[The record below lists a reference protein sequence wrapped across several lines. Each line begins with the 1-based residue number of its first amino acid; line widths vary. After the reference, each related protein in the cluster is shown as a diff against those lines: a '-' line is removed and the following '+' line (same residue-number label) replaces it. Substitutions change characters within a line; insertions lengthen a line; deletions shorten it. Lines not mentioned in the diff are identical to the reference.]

1 MKTQPYYSVRNS
13 KIHGRGVFA
22 KKPIRKGIRIIEYTG
37 PIVSTEEADV
47 IGVQNENGHSHTMLF
62 EIDKDRVINGNEGG
76 DARYL
81 NHGCDPNCE
90 TVQDGDRIFIE
101 ALRSIK
107 QGEELCYDYHLQV
120 PGKISDKVKKEYA
133 CFCGSPKCR
142 GTQIAP
148 DLLDKQAKKDEKKAK
163 AKAEKKAKAEVDK
176 KAKAE
181 GKADVKKAKAEDK
194 AKVKKAKAEA
204 KAKSKKAK
212 AEAKVKSEDKTK
224 VKSMAE
230 EKKAKGKK
238 KKAEGKS
245 SKAGK
250 KKSKKKNTS
259 SSLMVETAGLSNK
272 NKKKKKDKK
281 KK

>member
-22 KKPIRKGIRIIEYTG
+22 KRPIRKGIRIIEYTG

-62 EIDKDRVINGNEGG
+62 EIDKDRVINGNAGG

-101 ALRSIK
+101 SLRSIK

-148 DLLDKQAKKDEKKAK
+148 DLLAKQAKKDEKKA
-163 AKAEKKAKAEVDK
+163 EKKAKS
-176 KAKAE
+176 
-181 GKADVKKAKAEDK
+181 
-194 AKVKKAKAEA
+194 KAKAEA
-204 KAKSKKAK
+204 KAKVKVEAKAKVEKKAK
-212 AEAKVKSEDKTK
+212 AEVKKVK
-224 VKSMAE
+224 V
-230 EKKAKGKK
+230 EKKAKAEVKAKSKSEVKGKAKTEVKKAKVEAKVKGKK
-238 KKAEGKS
+238 KNDEGKVT
-245 SKAGK
+245 KAD
-250 KKSKKKNTS
+250 KKKNKKKNAS
-259 SSLMVETAGLSNK
+259 SSLMVESAGLSKK

>member
-1 MKTQPYYSVRNS
+1 MMKTQPYYAVRNS

-22 KKPIRKGIRIIEYTG
+22 KKPIRKGTRIIEYTG

-120 PGKISDKVKKEYA
+120 PGKISKKVKKEYA
-133 CFCGSPKCR
+133 CFCGSPVCR

-148 DLLDKQAKKDEKKAK
+148 DLLAKQAKKDEKKAK
-163 AKAEKKAKAEVDK
+163 AMAEKKAKADA
-176 KAKAE
+176 KAKAKSE
-181 GKADVKKAKAEDK
+181 VKKAKAEK
-194 AKVKKAKAEA
+194 KMKAKAET
-204 KAKSKKAK
+204 KAKHK
-212 AEAKVKSEDKTK
+212 E
-224 VKSMAE
+224 
-230 EKKAKGKK
+230 KK
-238 KKAEGKS
+238 KKAE
-245 SKAGK
+245 SKLPKTDK
-250 KKSKKKNTS
+250 KKSKKKNSS
-259 SSLMVETAGLSNK
+259 SSLMVETAGLSKK
-272 NKKKKKDKK
+272 NKKKKKGEKK
-281 KK
+281 K

>member
-22 KKPIRKGIRIIEYTG
+22 KKPIRKGTRIIEYTG

-107 QGEELCYDYHLQV
+107 TGEELCYDYHLQV
-120 PGKISDKVKKEYA
+120 PGKITDKVKKEYA

-148 DLLDKQAKKDEKKAK
+148 EILAKQAKKDEKKA
-163 AKAEKKAKAEVDK
+163 E
-176 KAKAE
+176 
-181 GKADVKKAKAEDK
+181 
-194 AKVKKAKAEA
+194 KKAKAEA
-204 KAKSKKAK
+204 KAKAKSEAKAK
-212 AEAKVKSEDKTK
+212 AEAKVI
-224 VKSMAE
+224 
-230 EKKAKGKK
+230 KAKGKK
-238 KKAEGKS
+238 KKTDTKL
-245 SKAGK
+245 SKGDKKKGK
-250 KKSKKKNTS
+250 KKDAS
-259 SSLMVETAGLSNK
+259 SSLMVESAGLSDK

>member
-1 MKTQPYYSVRNS
+1 MKTQPYYAVRNS

-22 KKPIRKGIRIIEYTG
+22 KKPIRKGTRIIEYTG

-62 EIDKDRVINGNEGG
+62 EIDKDRVINGNAGG

-148 DLLDKQAKKDEKKAK
+148 DLLAKQAKKDEKKAK
-163 AKAEKKAKAEVDK
+163 EKAEKKAR
-176 KAKAE
+176 
-181 GKADVKKAKAEDK
+181 
-194 AKVKKAKAEA
+194 AEA

-212 AEAKVKSEDKTK
+212 AEAKAKVKSEDKTK

>member
-1 MKTQPYYSVRNS
+1 MKSQPYHTVRNS

-22 KKPIRKGIRIIEYTG
+22 KRPIRKGIRIIEYTG
-37 PIVSTEEADV
+37 PIVSSDEAEE

-120 PGKISDKVKKEYA
+120 PGKITDKVRKEYA

-148 DLLDKQAKKDEKKAK
+148 EILAKQAKKDEKKRKKKEKK
-163 AKAEKKAKAEVDK
+163 AAEKALKAEQKAAEKKN
-176 KAKAE
+176 
-181 GKADVKKAKAEDK
+181 KADKD
-194 AKVKKAKAEA
+194 
-204 KAKSKKAK
+204 
-212 AEAKVKSEDKTK
+212 
-224 VKSMAE
+224 
-230 EKKAKGKK
+230 
-238 KKAEGKS
+238 
-245 SKAGK
+245 
-250 KKSKKKNTS
+250 KSKKKDKADAKAS
-259 SSLMVETAGLSNK
+259 KPET
-272 NKKKKKDKK
+272 KKDKK
-281 KK
+281 KDSGSSLMVKESDLSKKEKKKKKKKKKNKK